1 MHQKSIFPILL
12 QFYPIPYFRTIIR
25 LDAKA
30 TMKPF
35 IPRKKFRFFFPLN
48 EYHFTLSA
56 HPVGMGG
63 LWMPKK
69 FNLYTKRIL

>member
-1 MHQKSIFPILL
+1 MYNKTWRESYNEAIYTQEKVPG
-12 QFYPIPYFRTIIR
+12 
-25 LDAKA
+25 
-30 TMKPF
+30 
-35 IPRKKFRFFFPLN
+35 FFPLN

-69 FNLYTKRIL
+69 FNLYTERIL